1 MAKLFLLDAYA
12 LIYRSYYAFLKSP
25 RINSKGLNTSAVMGF
40 CNTLNEVLTKEKP
53 THIGVAFDH
62 GKTFRHEAFPD
73 YKAQREET
81 PEDIRQSVPIIKQI
95 LEAMHIPILQADGFE
110 ADDVIGTV
118 ATRFGA
124 DGIDTFMLTPDK
136 DYGQLIDNNIFQLK
150 PGKSGGNDEL
160 IGIKEICEKY
170 GIQNPSQVVEILTI
184 CGDSADN
191 VPGVNGIGEKGA
203 QKLIDEFGSVEN
215 VYANIDKLF
224 TAFVTNNFDN
234 TLSTWGFLTRVSY
247 DMTPNAYP
255 IWMNDYLYANAVSQ
269 LPSWVEFIMAKAPD
283 VFKNNAAIKDFYE
296 KFQRAQKEMNGM
308 ELPTQET
315 MPNNSNIAPPT
326 PAEMAG
332 DTTIAK

>member
-1 MAKLFLLDAYA
+1 MNKILYA
-12 LIYRSYYAFLKSP
+12 LVILLALTSCTKSYYIHGTSNISSLDGRQLYLKGGSGDSL
-25 RINSKGLNTSAVMGF
+25 ITLDSCEVVHGDFSFKGSLDSVQVAQIYMDDMNLQFPIVLEEGDIQLKLDNTLLRVSGTPLNEKLNTF
-40 CNTLNEVLTKEKP
+40 WTKFTQLRNQFIEID
-53 THIGVAFDH
+53 HEEGVSIMNGHDE
-62 GKTFRHEAFPD
+62 EATNARLIK
-73 YKAQREET
+73 KA
-81 PEDIRQSVPIIKQI
+81 
-95 LEAMHIPILQADGFE
+95 LL
-110 ADDVIGTV
+110 
-118 ATRFGA
+118 
-124 DGIDTFMLTPDK
+124 
-136 DYGQLIDNNIFQLK
+136 
-150 PGKSGGNDEL
+150 
-160 IGIKEICEKY
+160 
-170 GIQNPSQVVEILTI
+170 
-184 CGDSADN
+184 
-191 VPGVNGIGEKGA
+191 
-203 QKLIDEFGSVEN
+203 

>member
-1 MAKLFLLDAYA
+1 MNKILYA
-12 LIYRSYYAFLKSP
+12 LVILLALTSCTKSYYIHGTSNISSLDGRQLYLKGGSGDSL
-25 RINSKGLNTSAVMGF
+25 ITLDSCEVVHGNFSFKGTLDSVQVAQIYMDDMNLQFPIVLEEGDIQLKLDNTLLRVSGTPLNEKLNTF
-40 CNTLNEVLTKEKP
+40 WTKFTQLRNQFIEID
-53 THIGVAFDH
+53 HEEGVSIMNGHDE
-62 GKTFRHEAFPD
+62 EATNARLIK
-73 YKAQREET
+73 KA
-81 PEDIRQSVPIIKQI
+81 
-95 LEAMHIPILQADGFE
+95 LL
-110 ADDVIGTV
+110 
-118 ATRFGA
+118 
-124 DGIDTFMLTPDK
+124 
-136 DYGQLIDNNIFQLK
+136 
-150 PGKSGGNDEL
+150 
-160 IGIKEICEKY
+160 
-170 GIQNPSQVVEILTI
+170 
-184 CGDSADN
+184 
-191 VPGVNGIGEKGA
+191 
-203 QKLIDEFGSVEN
+203 
-215 VYANIDKLF
+215 VYANIDKIF

>member
-1 MAKLFLLDAYA
+1 MNKILYA
-12 LIYRSYYAFLKSP
+12 LVILLALTSCTKSYYIHGTSNISSLDGRQLYLKGGSGDSLITLDSCEVVHGNFSFKSTLDSVQVAQIYMDDMNLQFP
-25 RINSKGLNTSAVMGF
+25 IVLEEGDIQLKLDNTLLRVSGTPLNEKLNTF
-40 CNTLNEVLTKEKP
+40 WTKFTQLRNQFIEID
-53 THIGVAFDH
+53 HEEGVSIMNGHDE
-62 GKTFRHEAFPD
+62 EATNARLIK
-73 YKAQREET
+73 KA
-81 PEDIRQSVPIIKQI
+81 
-95 LEAMHIPILQADGFE
+95 LL
-110 ADDVIGTV
+110 
-118 ATRFGA
+118 
-124 DGIDTFMLTPDK
+124 
-136 DYGQLIDNNIFQLK
+136 
-150 PGKSGGNDEL
+150 
-160 IGIKEICEKY
+160 
-170 GIQNPSQVVEILTI
+170 
-184 CGDSADN
+184 
-191 VPGVNGIGEKGA
+191 
-203 QKLIDEFGSVEN
+203 

>member
-1 MAKLFLLDAYA
+1 MNKILYA
-12 LIYRSYYAFLKSP
+12 LVILLALTSCTKSYYIHGISNISSLDGRQLYLKGGSGDSL
-25 RINSKGLNTSAVMGF
+25 ITLDSCEVVHGNFSFKGTLDSVQVAQIYMDDMNLQFPIVLEEGDIQLKLDNTLLRVSGTPLNEKLNTF
-40 CNTLNEVLTKEKP
+40 WTKFTQLRNQFIEID
-53 THIGVAFDH
+53 HEEGVSIMNGHDE
-62 GKTFRHEAFPD
+62 EATNARLIK
-73 YKAQREET
+73 KA
-81 PEDIRQSVPIIKQI
+81 
-95 LEAMHIPILQADGFE
+95 LL
-110 ADDVIGTV
+110 
-118 ATRFGA
+118 
-124 DGIDTFMLTPDK
+124 
-136 DYGQLIDNNIFQLK
+136 
-150 PGKSGGNDEL
+150 
-160 IGIKEICEKY
+160 
-170 GIQNPSQVVEILTI
+170 
-184 CGDSADN
+184 
-191 VPGVNGIGEKGA
+191 
-203 QKLIDEFGSVEN
+203 

>member
-1 MAKLFLLDAYA
+1 MNKILYA
-12 LIYRSYYAFLKSP
+12 LVTLLALTSCAKSYYIHGTSNISNLDGRKLYLKGGSGDSL
-25 RINSKGLNTSAVMGF
+25 ITLDSCDVVHGDFSFKGSLDSVQVAQIYMDDMNLQLPIVLEEGDIQLKLDNTQLRVGGTPLNEKLNTFWTKFTQLRNQFIEIDHEEGVSIMNGHDEQAT
-40 CNTLNEVLTKEKP
+40 NTRLIK
-53 THIGVAFDH
+53 
-62 GKTFRHEAFPD
+62 
-73 YKAQREET
+73 KA
-81 PEDIRQSVPIIKQI
+81 
-95 LEAMHIPILQADGFE
+95 LL
-110 ADDVIGTV
+110 
-118 ATRFGA
+118 
-124 DGIDTFMLTPDK
+124 
-136 DYGQLIDNNIFQLK
+136 
-150 PGKSGGNDEL
+150 
-160 IGIKEICEKY
+160 
-170 GIQNPSQVVEILTI
+170 
-184 CGDSADN
+184 
-191 VPGVNGIGEKGA
+191 
-203 QKLIDEFGSVEN
+203 

>member
-1 MAKLFLLDAYA
+1 MNKILYA
-12 LIYRSYYAFLKSP
+12 LVILLALTSCTKSYYIHGTSNISSLDGRQLYLKGGSGDSL
-25 RINSKGLNTSAVMGF
+25 ITLDSCEVVHGNFSFKGTLDSVQLAQIYMSDMNLQFPIVLEEGDIQLKLDNTLLRVSGTPLNEKLNTF
-40 CNTLNEVLTKEKP
+40 WTKFTQLRNQFIEID
-53 THIGVAFDH
+53 HEEGVSIMNGHDE
-62 GKTFRHEAFPD
+62 EATNARLIK
-73 YKAQREET
+73 KA
-81 PEDIRQSVPIIKQI
+81 
-95 LEAMHIPILQADGFE
+95 LL
-110 ADDVIGTV
+110 
-118 ATRFGA
+118 
-124 DGIDTFMLTPDK
+124 
-136 DYGQLIDNNIFQLK
+136 
-150 PGKSGGNDEL
+150 
-160 IGIKEICEKY
+160 
-170 GIQNPSQVVEILTI
+170 
-184 CGDSADN
+184 
-191 VPGVNGIGEKGA
+191 
-203 QKLIDEFGSVEN
+203 

-326 PAEMAG
+326 PAEMAD

>member
-1 MAKLFLLDAYA
+1 MNKILYA
-12 LIYRSYYAFLKSP
+12 LVILLALTSCTKSYYIHGTSNISSLDGRQLYLKGGSGDSL
-25 RINSKGLNTSAVMGF
+25 ITLDSCEVVHGNFSFKGTLDSVQVAQIYMDDMNLQFPIVLEEGDIQLKLDNTLLRVSGTPLNEKLNTFWTKFTQLRNQFIEIDHEEGVSIMNGHDEEAT
-40 CNTLNEVLTKEKP
+40 NTRLIK
-53 THIGVAFDH
+53 
-62 GKTFRHEAFPD
+62 
-73 YKAQREET
+73 KA
-81 PEDIRQSVPIIKQI
+81 
-95 LEAMHIPILQADGFE
+95 LL
-110 ADDVIGTV
+110 
-118 ATRFGA
+118 
-124 DGIDTFMLTPDK
+124 
-136 DYGQLIDNNIFQLK
+136 
-150 PGKSGGNDEL
+150 
-160 IGIKEICEKY
+160 
-170 GIQNPSQVVEILTI
+170 
-184 CGDSADN
+184 
-191 VPGVNGIGEKGA
+191 
-203 QKLIDEFGSVEN
+203 

>member
-1 MAKLFLLDAYA
+1 MNKILYA
-12 LIYRSYYAFLKSP
+12 LVILLALTSCTKSYYIHGTSNISSLDGRQLYLKGGSGDSL
-25 RINSKGLNTSAVMGF
+25 ITLDSCEVVHGNFSFKGTLDSVQVAQIYMDDMNLQFPIVLEEGDIQLKLDNTLLRVSGTPLNEKLNTF
-40 CNTLNEVLTKEKP
+40 WTKFTQLRNQFIEID
-53 THIGVAFDH
+53 HEEGVSIMNGHDE
-62 GKTFRHEAFPD
+62 EATNARLIK
-73 YKAQREET
+73 KA
-81 PEDIRQSVPIIKQI
+81 
-95 LEAMHIPILQADGFE
+95 LL
-110 ADDVIGTV
+110 
-118 ATRFGA
+118 
-124 DGIDTFMLTPDK
+124 
-136 DYGQLIDNNIFQLK
+136 
-150 PGKSGGNDEL
+150 
-160 IGIKEICEKY
+160 
-170 GIQNPSQVVEILTI
+170 
-184 CGDSADN
+184 
-191 VPGVNGIGEKGA
+191 
-203 QKLIDEFGSVEN
+203 
-215 VYANIDKLF
+215 VYTNIDKLF

>member
-1 MAKLFLLDAYA
+1 MNKILYA
-12 LIYRSYYAFLKSP
+12 LVILLALTSCTKSYYIHGTSNISSLDGRQLYLKGGSGDSL
-25 RINSKGLNTSAVMGF
+25 ITLDSCEVVHGNFSFKGTLDSVQVAQIYMDDMNLQFPIVLEEGDIQLKLDNTLLRVSGTPLNEKLNTF
-40 CNTLNEVLTKEKP
+40 WTKFIQLRNQFIEID
-53 THIGVAFDH
+53 HEEGVSIMNGHDE
-62 GKTFRHEAFPD
+62 EATNARLIK
-73 YKAQREET
+73 KA
-81 PEDIRQSVPIIKQI
+81 
-95 LEAMHIPILQADGFE
+95 LL
-110 ADDVIGTV
+110 
-118 ATRFGA
+118 
-124 DGIDTFMLTPDK
+124 
-136 DYGQLIDNNIFQLK
+136 
-150 PGKSGGNDEL
+150 
-160 IGIKEICEKY
+160 
-170 GIQNPSQVVEILTI
+170 
-184 CGDSADN
+184 
-191 VPGVNGIGEKGA
+191 
-203 QKLIDEFGSVEN
+203 

>member
-1 MAKLFLLDAYA
+1 MNKILYA
-12 LIYRSYYAFLKSP
+12 LVILLALTSCTKSYYIHGTSNISSLDGRQLYLKGGSGDSL
-25 RINSKGLNTSAVMGF
+25 ITLDSCEVVHGNFSFKGTLDSVQVAQIYMDDMNLQFPIVLEEGDIQLKLDNTLLRVSGTPLNEKLNTF
-40 CNTLNEVLTKEKP
+40 WTKFTQLRNQFIEID
-53 THIGVAFDH
+53 HEEGVSIMNGHDE
-62 GKTFRHEAFPD
+62 EATNARLIK
-73 YKAQREET
+73 KA
-81 PEDIRQSVPIIKQI
+81 
-95 LEAMHIPILQADGFE
+95 LL
-110 ADDVIGTV
+110 
-118 ATRFGA
+118 
-124 DGIDTFMLTPDK
+124 
-136 DYGQLIDNNIFQLK
+136 
-150 PGKSGGNDEL
+150 
-160 IGIKEICEKY
+160 
-170 GIQNPSQVVEILTI
+170 
-184 CGDSADN
+184 
-191 VPGVNGIGEKGA
+191 
-203 QKLIDEFGSVEN
+203 

-224 TAFVTNNFDN
+224 TTFVTNNFDN

>member
-1 MAKLFLLDAYA
+1 MNKILYA
-12 LIYRSYYAFLKSP
+12 LVILLALTSCTKSYYIHGTSNISSLDGRQLYLKGGSGDSL
-25 RINSKGLNTSAVMGF
+25 ITLDSCEVVHGNFSFKGTLDSVQVAQIYMDDMNLQFPIVLEEGDIQLKLDNTLLRVSGTPLNENLNTF
-40 CNTLNEVLTKEKP
+40 WTKFTQLRNQFIEID
-53 THIGVAFDH
+53 HEEGVSIMNGHDE
-62 GKTFRHEAFPD
+62 EATNARLIK
-73 YKAQREET
+73 KA
-81 PEDIRQSVPIIKQI
+81 
-95 LEAMHIPILQADGFE
+95 LL
-110 ADDVIGTV
+110 
-118 ATRFGA
+118 
-124 DGIDTFMLTPDK
+124 
-136 DYGQLIDNNIFQLK
+136 
-150 PGKSGGNDEL
+150 
-160 IGIKEICEKY
+160 
-170 GIQNPSQVVEILTI
+170 
-184 CGDSADN
+184 
-191 VPGVNGIGEKGA
+191 
-203 QKLIDEFGSVEN
+203 

>member
-1 MAKLFLLDAYA
+1 MNKILYA
-12 LIYRSYYAFLKSP
+12 LVILLALTSCTKSYYIHGTSNISSLDGRQLYLKGGSGDLL
-25 RINSKGLNTSAVMGF
+25 ITLDSCEVVHGNFSFKGTLDSVQVAQIYMDDMNLQFPIVLEEGDIQLKLDNTLLRVSGTPLNEKLNTF
-40 CNTLNEVLTKEKP
+40 WTKFTQLRNQFIEID
-53 THIGVAFDH
+53 HEEGVSIMNGHDE
-62 GKTFRHEAFPD
+62 EATNARLIK
-73 YKAQREET
+73 KA
-81 PEDIRQSVPIIKQI
+81 
-95 LEAMHIPILQADGFE
+95 LL
-110 ADDVIGTV
+110 
-118 ATRFGA
+118 
-124 DGIDTFMLTPDK
+124 
-136 DYGQLIDNNIFQLK
+136 
-150 PGKSGGNDEL
+150 
-160 IGIKEICEKY
+160 
-170 GIQNPSQVVEILTI
+170 
-184 CGDSADN
+184 
-191 VPGVNGIGEKGA
+191 
-203 QKLIDEFGSVEN
+203 

>member
-1 MAKLFLLDAYA
+1 MNKILYA
-12 LIYRSYYAFLKSP
+12 LVILLALTSCTKSYYIHGTSNISSLDGRQLYLKGGSGDSL
-25 RINSKGLNTSAVMGF
+25 ITLDSCEVVHGNFSFKGTLDSVQVAQIYMDDMNLQFPIVLEEGDIQLKLDNTLLRVSGTPLNEKLNTF
-40 CNTLNEVLTKEKP
+40 WTKFTQLRNQFIEID
-53 THIGVAFDH
+53 HEEGVSIMTGHDE
-62 GKTFRHEAFPD
+62 EATNARLIK
-73 YKAQREET
+73 KA
-81 PEDIRQSVPIIKQI
+81 
-95 LEAMHIPILQADGFE
+95 LL
-110 ADDVIGTV
+110 
-118 ATRFGA
+118 
-124 DGIDTFMLTPDK
+124 
-136 DYGQLIDNNIFQLK
+136 
-150 PGKSGGNDEL
+150 
-160 IGIKEICEKY
+160 
-170 GIQNPSQVVEILTI
+170 
-184 CGDSADN
+184 
-191 VPGVNGIGEKGA
+191 
-203 QKLIDEFGSVEN
+203 

>member
-1 MAKLFLLDAYA
+1 MNKILYA
-12 LIYRSYYAFLKSP
+12 LVILLALTSCTKSYYIHGTSNISSLDGRLLYLKGGSGDSL
-25 RINSKGLNTSAVMGF
+25 ITLDSCEVVHGNFSFKGTLDSVQVAQIYMDDMNLQFPIVLEEGDIQLKLDNTLLRVSGTPLNEKLNTF
-40 CNTLNEVLTKEKP
+40 WTKFTQLRNQFIEID
-53 THIGVAFDH
+53 HEEGVSIMNGHDE
-62 GKTFRHEAFPD
+62 EATNARLIK
-73 YKAQREET
+73 KA
-81 PEDIRQSVPIIKQI
+81 
-95 LEAMHIPILQADGFE
+95 LL
-110 ADDVIGTV
+110 
-118 ATRFGA
+118 
-124 DGIDTFMLTPDK
+124 
-136 DYGQLIDNNIFQLK
+136 
-150 PGKSGGNDEL
+150 
-160 IGIKEICEKY
+160 
-170 GIQNPSQVVEILTI
+170 
-184 CGDSADN
+184 
-191 VPGVNGIGEKGA
+191 
-203 QKLIDEFGSVEN
+203 

>member
-1 MAKLFLLDAYA
+1 MNKILYA
-12 LIYRSYYAFLKSP
+12 LVILLALTSCTKSYYIHGTSNISSLDGRQLYLKGGSGDSL
-25 RINSKGLNTSAVMGF
+25 ITLDSCEVVHGNFSFKGTLDSVQVAQIYMDDMNLQFPIVLEEGDIQLKLDNTLLRVSGTPLNEKLNTFWTKFTQLRNQFIEIDHEEGVSIMNGHDEEAT
-40 CNTLNEVLTKEKP
+40 NARLIKKVL
-53 THIGVAFDH
+53 
-62 GKTFRHEAFPD
+62 
-73 YKAQREET
+73 
-81 PEDIRQSVPIIKQI
+81 
-95 LEAMHIPILQADGFE
+95 L
-110 ADDVIGTV
+110 
-118 ATRFGA
+118 
-124 DGIDTFMLTPDK
+124 
-136 DYGQLIDNNIFQLK
+136 
-150 PGKSGGNDEL
+150 
-160 IGIKEICEKY
+160 
-170 GIQNPSQVVEILTI
+170 
-184 CGDSADN
+184 
-191 VPGVNGIGEKGA
+191 
-203 QKLIDEFGSVEN
+203 

-315 MPNNSNIAPPT
+315 IPNNSNIAPPT

>member
-1 MAKLFLLDAYA
+1 MNKILYA
-12 LIYRSYYAFLKSP
+12 LVILLALTSCTKSYYIHGTSNISSLDGRQLYLKGGSGDSL
-25 RINSKGLNTSAVMGF
+25 ITLDSCEVVHGNFSFKGTLDSVQVAQIYMDDMNLQFPIVLEEGDIQLKLDNTLLHVSGTPLNEKLNTF
-40 CNTLNEVLTKEKP
+40 WTKFTQLRNQFIEID
-53 THIGVAFDH
+53 HEEGVSIMNGHDE
-62 GKTFRHEAFPD
+62 EATNARLIK
-73 YKAQREET
+73 KA
-81 PEDIRQSVPIIKQI
+81 
-95 LEAMHIPILQADGFE
+95 LL
-110 ADDVIGTV
+110 
-118 ATRFGA
+118 
-124 DGIDTFMLTPDK
+124 
-136 DYGQLIDNNIFQLK
+136 
-150 PGKSGGNDEL
+150 
-160 IGIKEICEKY
+160 
-170 GIQNPSQVVEILTI
+170 
-184 CGDSADN
+184 
-191 VPGVNGIGEKGA
+191 
-203 QKLIDEFGSVEN
+203 

>member
-1 MAKLFLLDAYA
+1 MNKILYA
-12 LIYRSYYAFLKSP
+12 LVILLALTSCTKSYYIHGTSNISSLDGRQLYLKGGSGDSL
-25 RINSKGLNTSAVMGF
+25 ITLDSCEVVHGNFSFKGTLDSVQVAQIYMDDMNLQFPIVLEEGDIQLKLDNTLLRVSGTPLNEKLNTF
-40 CNTLNEVLTKEKP
+40 WTKFTQLRNQFIEID
-53 THIGVAFDH
+53 HEEGVSIMNGHDE
-62 GKTFRHEAFPD
+62 EATNARLIK
-73 YKAQREET
+73 KA
-81 PEDIRQSVPIIKQI
+81 
-95 LEAMHIPILQADGFE
+95 LL
-110 ADDVIGTV
+110 
-118 ATRFGA
+118 
-124 DGIDTFMLTPDK
+124 
-136 DYGQLIDNNIFQLK
+136 
-150 PGKSGGNDEL
+150 
-160 IGIKEICEKY
+160 
-170 GIQNPSQVVEILTI
+170 
-184 CGDSADN
+184 
-191 VPGVNGIGEKGA
+191 
-203 QKLIDEFGSVEN
+203 

-332 DTTIAK
+332 ETTIAK

>member
-1 MAKLFLLDAYA
+1 MNKILYA
-12 LIYRSYYAFLKSP
+12 LVILLALTSCTKSYYIHGTSNISSLDGRQLYLKGGSGDSL
-25 RINSKGLNTSAVMGF
+25 ITLDSCEVVHGNFSFKGTLDSVQVAQIYMDDMNLQFPIVLEEGDIQLKLDNTLLRVSGTPLNEKLNTF
-40 CNTLNEVLTKEKP
+40 WTKFTQLRNQFIEID
-53 THIGVAFDH
+53 HEEGVSIMNGHDE
-62 GKTFRHEAFPD
+62 EATN
-73 YKAQREET
+73 A
-81 PEDIRQSVPIIKQI
+81 
-95 LEAMHIPILQADGFE
+95 
-110 ADDVIGTV
+110 
-118 ATRFGA
+118 
-124 DGIDTFMLTPDK
+124 
-136 DYGQLIDNNIFQLK
+136 QLIKKAL
-150 PGKSGGNDEL
+150 L
-160 IGIKEICEKY
+160 
-170 GIQNPSQVVEILTI
+170 
-184 CGDSADN
+184 
-191 VPGVNGIGEKGA
+191 
-203 QKLIDEFGSVEN
+203 

>member
-1 MAKLFLLDAYA
+1 MNKILYA
-12 LIYRSYYAFLKSP
+12 LVILLALTSCTKSYYIHGTSNISSLDGRQLYLKGGSGDSL
-25 RINSKGLNTSAVMGF
+25 ITLDSCEVVHGNFSFKGTLDSVQVAQIYMDDMNLQFPIVLEEGDIQLKLDNTLLRVSGTPLNEKLNTF
-40 CNTLNEVLTKEKP
+40 WTKFTQLRNQFIEID
-53 THIGVAFDH
+53 HEEGVSIMNGHDE
-62 GKTFRHEAFPD
+62 EATNARLIK
-73 YKAQREET
+73 KA
-81 PEDIRQSVPIIKQI
+81 
-95 LEAMHIPILQADGFE
+95 LL
-110 ADDVIGTV
+110 
-118 ATRFGA
+118 
-124 DGIDTFMLTPDK
+124 
-136 DYGQLIDNNIFQLK
+136 
-150 PGKSGGNDEL
+150 
-160 IGIKEICEKY
+160 
-170 GIQNPSQVVEILTI
+170 
-184 CGDSADN
+184 
-191 VPGVNGIGEKGA
+191 
-203 QKLIDEFGSVEN
+203 

-326 PAEMAG
+326 HAEMAG

>member
-1 MAKLFLLDAYA
+1 MNKILYA
-12 LIYRSYYAFLKSP
+12 LVILLALTSCTKSYYIHGTSNISSLDGRQLYLKGGSGDSL
-25 RINSKGLNTSAVMGF
+25 ITLDSCEVVHGNFSFKGTLDSVQVAQIYMDDMNLQFPIVLEEGDIQLKLDNTLLRVSGTPLNEKLNTF
-40 CNTLNEVLTKEKP
+40 WTKFTQLRNQFIEID
-53 THIGVAFDH
+53 HEEGVSIMNGHDE
-62 GKTFRHEAFPD
+62 EATNARLIK
-73 YKAQREET
+73 KA
-81 PEDIRQSVPIIKQI
+81 
-95 LEAMHIPILQADGFE
+95 LL
-110 ADDVIGTV
+110 
-118 ATRFGA
+118 
-124 DGIDTFMLTPDK
+124 
-136 DYGQLIDNNIFQLK
+136 
-150 PGKSGGNDEL
+150 
-160 IGIKEICEKY
+160 
-170 GIQNPSQVVEILTI
+170 
-184 CGDSADN
+184 
-191 VPGVNGIGEKGA
+191 
-203 QKLIDEFGSVEN
+203 

-283 VFKNNAAIKDFYE
+283 VFKNNGAIKDFYE

>member
-1 MAKLFLLDAYA
+1 MNKILYA
-12 LIYRSYYAFLKSP
+12 LVILLALTSCTKSYYIHGTSNISSLDGRQLYLKGGSGDSL
-25 RINSKGLNTSAVMGF
+25 ITLDSCEVVHGNFSFKGTLDSVQVAQIYMDDMNLQFPIVLEEGDIQLKLDNTLLRVSGTPLNEKLNTF
-40 CNTLNEVLTKEKP
+40 WTKFTQLRNQFIEID
-53 THIGVAFDH
+53 HEEGVSIMNGHDE
-62 GKTFRHEAFPD
+62 EATNARLIK
-73 YKAQREET
+73 KA
-81 PEDIRQSVPIIKQI
+81 
-95 LEAMHIPILQADGFE
+95 LL
-110 ADDVIGTV
+110 
-118 ATRFGA
+118 
-124 DGIDTFMLTPDK
+124 
-136 DYGQLIDNNIFQLK
+136 
-150 PGKSGGNDEL
+150 
-160 IGIKEICEKY
+160 
-170 GIQNPSQVVEILTI
+170 
-184 CGDSADN
+184 
-191 VPGVNGIGEKGA
+191 
-203 QKLIDEFGSVEN
+203 

-315 MPNNSNIAPPT
+315 MTNNSNIAPPT

>member
-1 MAKLFLLDAYA
+1 MNKILYA
-12 LIYRSYYAFLKSP
+12 LVILLALTSCTKSYYIHGTSNISSLDGRQLYLKGGSGDSL
-25 RINSKGLNTSAVMGF
+25 ITLDSCEVVHGNFSFKGTLDSVQVAQIYMDDMNLQFPIVLEEGDIQLKLDNTLLRVSGTPLNEKLNTF
-40 CNTLNEVLTKEKP
+40 WTKFTQLRNQFIEID
-53 THIGVAFDH
+53 HEEGVSIMNGHDE
-62 GKTFRHEAFPD
+62 EATNARLIK
-73 YKAQREET
+73 KA
-81 PEDIRQSVPIIKQI
+81 
-95 LEAMHIPILQADGFE
+95 LL
-110 ADDVIGTV
+110 
-118 ATRFGA
+118 
-124 DGIDTFMLTPDK
+124 
-136 DYGQLIDNNIFQLK
+136 
-150 PGKSGGNDEL
+150 
-160 IGIKEICEKY
+160 
-170 GIQNPSQVVEILTI
+170 
-184 CGDSADN
+184 
-191 VPGVNGIGEKGA
+191 
-203 QKLIDEFGSVEN
+203 

-269 LPSWVEFIMAKAPD
+269 FPSWVEFIMAKAPD

>member
-1 MAKLFLLDAYA
+1 MTGVQTCA
-12 LIYRSYYAFLKSP
+12 LPILTSCTKSYYIHGTSNISSLDGRQLYLKGGSGDSL
-25 RINSKGLNTSAVMGF
+25 ITLDSCEVVHGNFSFKGTLDSVQVAQIYMDDMNLQFPIVLEEGDIQLKLDNTLLRVSGTPLNEKLNTF
-40 CNTLNEVLTKEKP
+40 WTKFTQLRNQFIEID
-53 THIGVAFDH
+53 HEEGVSIMNGHDE
-62 GKTFRHEAFPD
+62 EATNARLIK
-73 YKAQREET
+73 KA
-81 PEDIRQSVPIIKQI
+81 
-95 LEAMHIPILQADGFE
+95 LL
-110 ADDVIGTV
+110 
-118 ATRFGA
+118 
-124 DGIDTFMLTPDK
+124 
-136 DYGQLIDNNIFQLK
+136 
-150 PGKSGGNDEL
+150 
-160 IGIKEICEKY
+160 
-170 GIQNPSQVVEILTI
+170 
-184 CGDSADN
+184 
-191 VPGVNGIGEKGA
+191 
-203 QKLIDEFGSVEN
+203 

>member
-1 MAKLFLLDAYA
+1 MNKILYA
-12 LIYRSYYAFLKSP
+12 LVILLALTSCTKSYYIHGTSNISSLDGRQLYLKGGSGDSLITLDSCEVVHGNFSFKCTLDSVQVAQIYMDDMNLQFP
-25 RINSKGLNTSAVMGF
+25 IVLEEGDIQLKLDNTLLRVSGTPLNEKLNTF
-40 CNTLNEVLTKEKP
+40 WTKFTQLRNQFIEID
-53 THIGVAFDH
+53 HEEGVSIMNGHDE
-62 GKTFRHEAFPD
+62 EATNARLIK
-73 YKAQREET
+73 KA
-81 PEDIRQSVPIIKQI
+81 
-95 LEAMHIPILQADGFE
+95 LL
-110 ADDVIGTV
+110 
-118 ATRFGA
+118 
-124 DGIDTFMLTPDK
+124 
-136 DYGQLIDNNIFQLK
+136 
-150 PGKSGGNDEL
+150 
-160 IGIKEICEKY
+160 
-170 GIQNPSQVVEILTI
+170 
-184 CGDSADN
+184 
-191 VPGVNGIGEKGA
+191 
-203 QKLIDEFGSVEN
+203 

>member
-1 MAKLFLLDAYA
+1 MNKILYA
-12 LIYRSYYAFLKSP
+12 LVILLALTSCTKSYYIHGTSNISSLDGQQLYLKGGSGDSL
-25 RINSKGLNTSAVMGF
+25 ITLDSCEVVHGNFSFKGTLDSVQVAQIYMDDMNLQFPIVLEEGDIQLKLDNTLLRVSGTPLNEKLNTF
-40 CNTLNEVLTKEKP
+40 WTKFTQLRNQFIEID
-53 THIGVAFDH
+53 HEEGVSIMNGHDE
-62 GKTFRHEAFPD
+62 EATNARLIK
-73 YKAQREET
+73 KA
-81 PEDIRQSVPIIKQI
+81 
-95 LEAMHIPILQADGFE
+95 LL
-110 ADDVIGTV
+110 
-118 ATRFGA
+118 
-124 DGIDTFMLTPDK
+124 
-136 DYGQLIDNNIFQLK
+136 
-150 PGKSGGNDEL
+150 
-160 IGIKEICEKY
+160 
-170 GIQNPSQVVEILTI
+170 
-184 CGDSADN
+184 
-191 VPGVNGIGEKGA
+191 
-203 QKLIDEFGSVEN
+203 

>member
-1 MAKLFLLDAYA
+1 MNKILYA
-12 LIYRSYYAFLKSP
+12 LVILLALTSCTKSYYIHGTSNISSLDGRQLYLKGGSGDSL
-25 RINSKGLNTSAVMGF
+25 ITLDSCEVVHGNFSFKGTLDSVQVAQIYMDDMNLQFPIVLEEGDIQLKLDNTLLRVSGTPLNEKLNTF
-40 CNTLNEVLTKEKP
+40 WTKFTQLRNQFIEID
-53 THIGVAFDH
+53 HEEGVSIMNGHDE
-62 GKTFRHEAFPD
+62 EATNARLIK
-73 YKAQREET
+73 KA
-81 PEDIRQSVPIIKQI
+81 
-95 LEAMHIPILQADGFE
+95 LL
-110 ADDVIGTV
+110 
-118 ATRFGA
+118 
-124 DGIDTFMLTPDK
+124 
-136 DYGQLIDNNIFQLK
+136 
-150 PGKSGGNDEL
+150 
-160 IGIKEICEKY
+160 
-170 GIQNPSQVVEILTI
+170 
-184 CGDSADN
+184 
-191 VPGVNGIGEKGA
+191 
-203 QKLIDEFGSVEN
+203 

-332 DTTIAK
+332 DITIAK

>member
-1 MAKLFLLDAYA
+1 MNKILYA
-12 LIYRSYYAFLKSP
+12 LVILLALTSCTKSYYIHGTSNISSLDGRQLYLKGGSGDSL
-25 RINSKGLNTSAVMGF
+25 ITLDSCEVVHGNFSFKGTLDSVQVAQIYMDDMNLQFPIVLEEGDIQLKLDNTLLRVSGTPLNEKLNTF
-40 CNTLNEVLTKEKP
+40 WTKFTQLRNQFIEID
-53 THIGVAFDH
+53 HEEGVSIMNGHDE
-62 GKTFRHEAFPD
+62 EATNARLIK
-73 YKAQREET
+73 KA
-81 PEDIRQSVPIIKQI
+81 
-95 LEAMHIPILQADGFE
+95 LL
-110 ADDVIGTV
+110 
-118 ATRFGA
+118 
-124 DGIDTFMLTPDK
+124 
-136 DYGQLIDNNIFQLK
+136 
-150 PGKSGGNDEL
+150 
-160 IGIKEICEKY
+160 
-170 GIQNPSQVVEILTI
+170 
-184 CGDSADN
+184 
-191 VPGVNGIGEKGA
+191 
-203 QKLIDEFGSVEN
+203 

-255 IWMNDYLYANAVSQ
+255 IWMNAYLYANAVSQ